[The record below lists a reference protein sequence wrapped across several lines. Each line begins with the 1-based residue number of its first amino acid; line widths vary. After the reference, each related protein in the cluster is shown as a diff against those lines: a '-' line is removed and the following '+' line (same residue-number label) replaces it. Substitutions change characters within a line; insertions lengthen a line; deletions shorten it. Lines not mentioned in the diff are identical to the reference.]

1 MARKRRPGGDG
12 PGRRRRPA
20 PANRPDMPDRRT
32 LERALRQLVGRA
44 DPATPQGQAEEL
56 VAQAFEAG
64 DPQQQ
69 ADLARQALELWPDC
83 ADAYVLLA
91 EHAGS
96 RQQALDLYQQ
106 GVEAGAR
113 ALGPAAFE

>member
-12 PGRRRRPA
+12 PRRRRRAEPTSG
-20 PANRPDMPDRRT
+20 NRPDLPDRRT

-69 ADLARQALELWPDC
+69 VGLARG
-83 ADAYVLLA
+83 LA
-91 EHAGS
+91 CLV
-96 RQQALDLYQQ
+96 Q
-106 GVEAGAR
+106 VR
-113 ALGPAAFE
+113 ATSFRRSGFPA